1 VDPQFWSALGLGLA
15 FCASPGALN
24 AEALR
29 RGLARGFSSALLVEV
44 GSLIGDATWA
54 VIGLSGAAYLAHYRS
69 ASVALAGL
77 GSVFLFWLAF
87 SALRDAWRGTRP
99 PPRPESGHGDFA
111 AGVLISLTNPYSLA
125 FWMGLGGVVSVIGS
139 ARPLVAQYAAFLAAF
154 MLGAV
159 LWCLVAS
166 VVIGWGRQVVTPPVF
181 RLINGLCGTVL
192 AYTGVRLVARLV
204 L

>member
-1 VDPQFWSALGLGLA
+1 MDAQFWNALGLGLA

-29 RGLARGFSSALLVEV
+29 RGLVRGFSSALLVEV

-54 VIGLSGAAYLAHYRS
+54 VIGLSGAAYLAKYHL

-99 PPRPESGHGDFA
+99 PPRPESHQGDFA
-111 AGVLISLTNPYSLA
+111 TGVLISLTNPYSVA
-125 FWMGLGGVVSVIGS
+125 FWMGLGGAVSVIGS
-139 ARPLVAQYAAFLAAF
+139 ERPLVAQYAAFLGAF

-159 LWCLVAS
+159 LWCLIAS
-166 VVIGWGRQVVTPPVF
+166 VMIGWGRPVVTPPVF

-192 AYTGVRLVARLV
+192 AYTGVRLVVRMV

>member
-1 VDPQFWSALGLGLA
+1 VDAQFWNALGLGLA

-29 RGLARGFSSALLVEV
+29 RGLARGFSSAFLVEV

-54 VIGLSGAAYLAHYRS
+54 VIGLSGAAYLAKYHL

-99 PPRPESGHGDFA
+99 PPRPDSRHGDFA
-111 AGVLISLTNPYSLA
+111 AGVLISLTNPYSFA
-125 FWMGLGGVVSVIGS
+125 FWMGLGGAVSLIGS
-139 ARPLVAQYAAFLAAF
+139 ARPLVAQYAAFLGAF

-159 LWCLVAS
+159 LWCLIAS
-166 VVIGWGRQVVTPPVF
+166 VMIGWGRQVVTSPIF

-192 AYTGVRLVARLV
+192 AYTGVRLVIRFV

>member
-1 VDPQFWSALGLGLA
+1 MDPQFWSALGLGLA

-54 VIGLSGAAYLAHYRS
+54 VIGLSGAAYLAQYRS

-77 GSVFLFWLAF
+77 GSLFLFWLAF
-87 SALRDAWRGTRP
+87 HALRDAWRGTRP
-99 PPRPESGHGDFA
+99 PPRPESGQGDFV
-111 AGVLISLTNPYSLA
+111 AGVLISLTNPYSVA
-125 FWMGLGGVVSVIGS
+125 FWMGLGGAVSLIGS
-139 ARPLVAQYAAFLAAF
+139 ARPLVAQYAAFLGAF
-154 MLGAV
+154 LLGAV
-159 LWCLVAS
+159 LWCLVVS

-192 AYTGVRLVARLV
+192 AYTGVRLVVRLV